1 MKIKIMAAAL
11 AALFMLPMFSQTAL
25 AGAYEVVDEPA
36 DVAVATLPDSEE
48 APEEDSDPAPTT
60 GGFDPE
66 APAEPTASPFTPSGT
81 GTVIDRATD
90 EDGKEFYTIKT
101 PEENVFYLVIDRQ
114 RSTENVYFLNA
125 VTEADL
131 MALAEIPEK
140 PVPVPATTIEPTPT
154 PEVETPE
161 TPPAQEKGGN
171 MGMMLF
177 VIAVVLLGGA
187 AGWYFKI
194 YKPKQEKMG
203 AEDDYDYSA
212 DDYDDDNGDDGLP
225 PWDDEGGDSV

>member
-1 MKIKIMAAAL
+1 MKNRKRLI
-11 AALFMLPMFSQTAL
+11 ALFCAVMLCMMAFPMTAF
-25 AGAYEVVDEPA
+25 AGGGEEPPEEPPIVEVV
-36 DVAVATLPDSEE
+36 E
-48 APEEDSDPAPTT
+48 AAPVT
-60 GGFDPE
+60 GGFEPE

-81 GTVIDRATD
+81 GTVIDHATD
-90 EDGKEFYTIKT
+90 EDGKEFYTIMT

-131 MALAEIPEK
+131 MALAEIPAT
-140 PVPVPATTIEPTPT
+140 PAPAPATTAEPTPT

-161 TPPAQEKGGN
+161 APPVQEKSGN

-203 AEDDYDYSA
+203 TEDDYDYSA
-212 DDYDDDNGDDGLP
+212 DDYDDDNDDDGLP
-225 PWDDEGGDSV
+225 PWDDEDGDSI

>member
-1 MKIKIMAAAL
+1 MKIKILAAAL
-11 AALFMLPMFSQTAL
+11 AALFMLPIFSTTAL

-36 DVAVATLPDSEE
+36 DVAVATLPDSAE
-48 APEEDSDPAPTT
+48 APEEDSDPAPIT
-60 GGFDPE
+60 GGYDPE
-66 APAEPTASPFTPSGT
+66 APAEPTASPFTPAGT
-81 GTVIDRATD
+81 GTVIDHATD

-161 TPPAQEKGGN
+161 APPEPETGGGN

-177 VIAVVLLGGA
+177 IIAVVLLGGA

-194 YKPKQEKMG
+194 HKPKQQKMET
-203 AEDDYDYSA
+203 EDDYDYS
-212 DDYDDDNGDDGLP
+212 DNDYDDEDDGLP
-225 PWDDEGGDSV
+225 PWDDNDEDDNE

>member
-1 MKIKIMAAAL
+1 MKNRKRLI
-11 AALFMLPMFSQTAL
+11 ALFCAVMLCMMAFPVTAF
-25 AGAYEVVDEPA
+25 AGGGEEPPEEPPFVEVVEAAPA
-36 DVAVATLPDSEE
+36 
-48 APEEDSDPAPTT
+48 T

-81 GTVIDRATD
+81 GTVIDHATD
-90 EDGKEFYTIKT
+90 EDGKEFYTIMT

-131 MALAEIPEK
+131 MALAEIP
-140 PVPVPATTIEPTPT
+140 ATPTPIPSTVEPTPT

-161 TPPAQEKGGN
+161 TLPVQEKGGN

-194 YKPKQEKMG
+194 YKPKQEKMET
-203 AEDDYDYSA
+203 EDDYAYSA
-212 DDYDDDNGDDGLP
+212 DDYDDDNDDDGLP
-225 PWDDEGGDSV
+225 PWDDEDGDSV

>member
-1 MKIKIMAAAL
+1 MKNRKRLI
-11 AALFMLPMFSQTAL
+11 ALFCAVMLCMMAFPMTAF
-25 AGAYEVVDEPA
+25 AGGGEEPPEEPPIVEVVEAAPA
-36 DVAVATLPDSEE
+36 
-48 APEEDSDPAPTT
+48 T

-81 GTVIDRATD
+81 GTVIDHATD
-90 EDGKEFYTIKT
+90 KDGKEFYTIMT

-131 MALAEIPEK
+131 MALAEIP
-140 PVPVPATTIEPTPT
+140 ATPTPIPSTPEPTPT

-161 TPPAQEKGGN
+161 APPVQEKGGS

-212 DDYDDDNGDDGLP
+212 DDYDDGLP
-225 PWDDEGGDSV
+225 PWDDEDGDSV

>member
-1 MKIKIMAAAL
+1 MKNRKRLI
-11 AALFMLPMFSQTAL
+11 ALFCAVMLCMMAFPVTAF
-25 AGAYEVVDEPA
+25 AGGGEEPPEEPSIVEVV
-36 DVAVATLPDSEE
+36 E
-48 APEEDSDPAPTT
+48 AAPVT

-81 GTVIDRATD
+81 GTVIDHATD
-90 EDGKEFYTIKT
+90 EDSKEFYTIMT

-131 MALAEIPEK
+131 MALAEIPAT
-140 PVPVPATTIEPTPT
+140 PAPAPATTAEPTPT

-161 TPPAQEKGGN
+161 APPVQEKSGN

-203 AEDDYDYSA
+203 TEDDYDYSA
-212 DDYDDDNGDDGLP
+212 DDYDDDNDDDGLP
-225 PWDDEGGDSV
+225 PWDDEDGDSI

>member
-1 MKIKIMAAAL
+1 MKNRKRLI
-11 AALFMLPMFSQTAL
+11 ALFCAVMLCMMAFPVTAF
-25 AGAYEVVDEPA
+25 AGGGEEPPEEPSIVEVV
-36 DVAVATLPDSEE
+36 E
-48 APEEDSDPAPTT
+48 AAPVT

-81 GTVIDRATD
+81 GTVIDHATD
-90 EDGKEFYTIKT
+90 EDGKEFYTIMT

-131 MALAEIPEK
+131 MALAEIP
-140 PVPVPATTIEPTPT
+140 ATPTPIPSTAEPTPS

-161 TPPAQEKGGN
+161 TLPAQEKGGN

-212 DDYDDDNGDDGLP
+212 DDYDDDNDDDGLP
-225 PWDDEGGDSV
+225 PWDDEDGDSV